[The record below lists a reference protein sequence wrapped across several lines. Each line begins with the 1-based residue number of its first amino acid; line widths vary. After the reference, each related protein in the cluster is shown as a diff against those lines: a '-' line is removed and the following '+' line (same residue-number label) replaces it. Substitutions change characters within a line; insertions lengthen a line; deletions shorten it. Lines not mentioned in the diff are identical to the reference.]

1 MSTWKMVIRSGKE
14 LMQIQP
20 LVQILQWLCM
30 AGQSAAAAAVTW
42 LTARLIG
49 ALSDP
54 SPTGEGWLLLSGE
67 ICGLLL
73 FSELANSIFY
83 YCMVCGDAAAAR
95 TLEQKLGEKAAAL
108 PLLVMEDEQVLNQ
121 LQRAKSSIEHGRF
134 SECCFRW
141 KIWQRRD

>member
-14 LMQIQP
+14 LIQIQP

-54 SPTGEGWLLLSGE
+54 SPTG
-67 ICGLLL
+67 
-73 FSELANSIFY
+73 
-83 YCMVCGDAAAAR
+83 
-95 TLEQKLGEKAAAL
+95 
-108 PLLVMEDEQVLNQ
+108 
-121 LQRAKSSIEHGRF
+121 
-134 SECCFRW
+134 
-141 KIWQRRD
+141 